1 MAEENSPLADA
12 LNETKAPASTTE
24 ERPVRAAVL
33 KAFEKHG
40 VPTQGHGDIAPDVA
54 EIVNTERAPDS
65 RARDD
70 KGRFAPTAAEKAA
83 EQAKAAPITDLD
95 ATAKPTAA
103 VQTVGDAP
111 AGWSAE
117 GKSAWKALATALP
130 SLPPEAQAAV
140 AAVQAAAMKRE
151 ETASNGSRQWSEEK
165 RRYEE
170 TIAPIAEAARSRGI
184 ETKEAINRLLTAQN
198 HLDRDAANAIR
209 WLAQSYGVDLTQ
221 LAINPDYRAPG
232 RQTPQPQQQPV
243 DDRTIEQKVSE
254 VIEQRELQREIADF
268 AKNKPHFEAVKGHMQ
283 ALLQSGAA
291 TDLEDAYDQA
301 IWAKKDLRSQL
312 LAEHAGSNTD
322 PKQQEAAKV
331 QKARSAAVSLK
342 GTGSGQPVAAPKKFP
357 TVRAAVLDAWNKHA
371 NGRA

>member
-1 MAEENSPLADA
+1 MADENVPVTPTPAP
-12 LNETKAPASTTE
+12 EPASTTE
-24 ERPVRAAVL
+24 PRPVRAAVL

-40 VPTQGHGDIAPDVA
+40 VPTEGTGDIAPDVA
-54 EIVNTERAPDS
+54 EIVNTERAPD
-65 RARDD
+65 RTRDE
-70 KGRFAPTAAEKAA
+70 KGRFAQTEKAA
-83 EQAKAAPITDLD
+83 EQAKAATAPITDPD
-95 ATAKPTAA
+95 TTAKPIAP

-165 RRYEE
+165 KRYEE

-184 ETKEAINRLLTAQN
+184 EPKEAINRLLTAQN
-198 HLDRDAANAIR
+198 HLDTDPANAIR

-232 RQTPQPQQQPV
+232 RQTPQPQQV
-243 DDRTIEQKVSE
+243 DDRTIEQKVAE
-254 VIEQRELQREIADF
+254 ILEQRDLQREISDF

-291 TDLEDAYDQA
+291 SDLEDAYDQA
-301 IWAKKDLRSQL
+301 IWAKKDLRTQL
-312 LAEHAGSNTD
+312 LAEHGSNTD
-322 PKQQEAAKV
+322 KQQEAAKV

-342 GTGSGQPVAAPKKFP
+342 GTGSGQPISSPKKFP

>member
-1 MAEENSPLADA
+1 MADENVPTTPTP
-12 LNETKAPASTTE
+12 EPASATE
-24 ERPVRAAVL
+24 SRPVRAAVL

-40 VPTQGHGDIAPDVA
+40 VPTEGHGDIAPDVA
-54 EIVNTERAPDS
+54 EIVNTERTAAE
-65 RARDD
+65 RARDE

-83 EQAKAAPITDLD
+83 ESAKAATAPIPDPD
-95 ATAKPTAA
+95 ATAKPTATA
-103 VQTVGDAP
+103 QVVGDAP

-170 TIAPIAEAARSRGI
+170 TIAPIAEAARSRGL
-184 ETKEAINRLLTAQN
+184 EPKEAITRLMTAQN
-198 HLDRDAANAIR
+198 HLDSDPANAIR

-232 RQTPQPQQQPV
+232 RQTPQPQQQHV
-243 DDRTIEQKVSE
+243 DDRTIEQKVQE
-254 VIEQRELQREIADF
+254 VIEQRELQREISDF
-268 AKNKPHFEAVKGHMQ
+268 AKNKPHFEAVKGHMH

-322 PKQQEAAKV
+322 KQQEAAKV

-342 GTGSGQPVAAPKKFP
+342 GTGSGQPIAAPKKFP

-371 NGRA
+371 RA